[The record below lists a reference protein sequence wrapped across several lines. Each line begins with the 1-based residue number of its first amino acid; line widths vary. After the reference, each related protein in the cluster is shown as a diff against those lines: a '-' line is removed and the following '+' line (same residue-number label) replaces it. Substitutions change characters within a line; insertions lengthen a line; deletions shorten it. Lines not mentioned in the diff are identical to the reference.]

1 MKIIFHENQLCY
13 RGTSN
18 ALFDYANYNETIL
31 NNESVI
37 LYPKNSPN
45 NISEAIT
52 RFESRFEVIAYND
65 VADRDRIINSLNA
78 DLFYAIKSGEKETD
92 APVDL
97 IKTVIHAV
105 FKYNEPYGDVY
116 AYVSEW
122 LSKTM
127 SDGKLPFVP
136 HIVDLPEVKGNLRE
150 ELNIPKDAIVF
161 ARYGGADTFDIDF
174 VMDAVKKTAIK
185 NKNIFFIFM
194 GTNEFVKR
202 NLFRSYKNIIFLPP
216 TTDVERKVKFINT
229 SDAFLH
235 ARQQGESFG
244 MAVGEFSI
252 KNKPIITW
260 SGSDEKSHL
269 DILGEKAV
277 LYNDKKDLLHI
288 LNNFKPDPTQDWDSY
303 SRLFNPS
310 AVMKKFE
317 DVFIYDLEKR
327 F

>member
-37 LYPKNSPN
+37 LYPKDSPN

-52 RFESRFEVIAYND
+52 RFENRFEVIAYND
-65 VADRDRIINSLNA
+65 VADRDRITNSLNA
-78 DLFYAIKSGEKETD
+78 DLFYAIKSGQKETD

-97 IKTVIHAV
+97 IKTAIHAV

-127 SDGKLPFVP
+127 SDGILPFVP

-174 VMDAVKKTAIK
+174 VMDAVKKTAHK
-185 NKNIFFIFM
+185 NKNIYFIFM

-202 NLFRSYKNIIFLPP
+202 NFFRSYKNIIFLPP

-244 MAVGEFSI
+244 MAVGEFSL
-252 KNKPIITW
+252 KNKQIITW

-269 DILGEKAV
+269 DILGEKAI
-277 LYNDKKDLLHI
+277 LYKDKQDLIYI
-288 LNNFKPDPTQDWDSY
+288 LNNFTPDPTKNWDSY

-317 DVFIYDLEKR
+317 DVFII
-327 F
+327 

>member
-18 ALFDYANYNETIL
+18 ALFDYAHYNEEIL
-31 NNESVI
+31 NNKSVI
-37 LYPKNSPN
+37 LYAQNSPN
-45 NISEAIT
+45 NSTEAIG
-52 RFESRFEVIAYND
+52 RFGKRFEVFGYNSID
-65 VADRDRIINSLNA
+65 ERDRIINTLNA
-78 DLFYAIKSGEKETD
+78 DLFYAIKSGQKEND
-92 APVDL
+92 APTDL
-97 IKTVIHAV
+97 IKTAIHAV
-105 FKYNEPYGDVY
+105 FKYNEPYGDKY

-122 LSKTM
+122 LAKTM
-127 SDGKLPFVP
+127 SNGKLPFVP
-136 HIVDLPEVKGNLRE
+136 HIVDLPEVEGDLRAE
-150 ELNIPKDAIVF
+150 MNIPKDAIVF
-161 ARYGGADTFDIDF
+161 ARYGGAETFDIGF
-174 VMDAVKKTAIK
+174 VMDTVKKTARK
-185 NKNIFFIFM
+185 NKNIYFIFM

-244 MAVGEFSI
+244 IAVGEFSI

-269 DILGEKAV
+269 DILGERAI
-277 LYNDKKDLLHI
+277 LYADKQDLVQI
-288 LNNFKPDPTQDWDSY
+288 LNNFKPDSSKNWDCY

-310 AVMKKFE
+310 TIMRKFE
-317 DVFIYDLEKR
+317 DVFIK
-327 F
+327 